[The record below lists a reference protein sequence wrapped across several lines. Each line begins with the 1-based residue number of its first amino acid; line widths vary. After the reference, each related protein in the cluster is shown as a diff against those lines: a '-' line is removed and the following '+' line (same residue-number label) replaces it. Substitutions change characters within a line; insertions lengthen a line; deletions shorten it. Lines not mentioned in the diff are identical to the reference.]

1 MSEKNARTE
10 KFECWIVDKRE
21 GLSFSA
27 AATVSRFE
35 RPIASRHDRG
45 EFEHA
50 DIFIVYLSHRIGG
63 RAVSFTQDKH
73 TGEVVSKAY
82 DHLPSN
88 HDHFI
93 LFDLNGR
100 GKYLYR
106 NEFHKTLDERLCT
119 IWDLGN
125 DFGTGVV
132 AAMRK
137 MGPWG
142 TGAEPR

>member
-1 MSEKNARTE
+1 MSRKNARTE
-10 KFECWIVDKRE
+10 KFDCWIVDKHE
-21 GLSFSA
+21 ELTFSA
-27 AATVSRFE
+27 GVTVSRFE
-35 RPIASRHDRG
+35 RPLASKHDAG

-63 RAVSFTQDKH
+63 RGVTFTQDRQ
-73 TGEVVSKAY
+73 TGEVVAEEH
-82 DHLPSN
+82 DHLPPN

-106 NEFHKTLDERLCT
+106 NEFHKTVGERLCT
-119 IWDLGN
+119 IWDFGN
-125 DFGTGVV
+125 DFGTGVA

-142 TGAEPR
+142 TGQ

>member
-1 MSEKNARTE
+1 MSRKNARTE
-10 KFECWIVDKRE
+10 EFKCWIVDKQE

-27 AATVSRFE
+27 GVTVTRFE
-35 RPIASRHDRG
+35 RPIASKYDPG

-50 DIFIVYLSHRIGG
+50 DIFVVYLSHRIGA
-63 RAVSFTQDKH
+63 RSVTITQDKQ
-73 TGEVVSKAY
+73 TGEVKSKPENV
-82 DHLPSN
+82 LPPN

-93 LFDLNGR
+93 VFDLNGR

-106 NEFHKTLDERLCT
+106 NEFHKTVGERLCT
-119 IWDLGN
+119 IWDFGN

-142 TGAEPR
+142 TQ